1 MTFATG
7 NEKSSLNALSR
18 ESGNTLLLY
27 GQDIPKVKKLIEQNK
42 HNFKHLPR
50 GPLGSYIKL
59 KDKKWAVA
67 IESFITPG
75 LLGAFVVDNNSDN
88 HALLQIL
95 NKVKGR
101 KPMVITSKFFYE
113 VSIA

>member
-42 HNFKHLPR
+42 HKFKHLPR

-95 NKVKGR
+95 NKVNGR